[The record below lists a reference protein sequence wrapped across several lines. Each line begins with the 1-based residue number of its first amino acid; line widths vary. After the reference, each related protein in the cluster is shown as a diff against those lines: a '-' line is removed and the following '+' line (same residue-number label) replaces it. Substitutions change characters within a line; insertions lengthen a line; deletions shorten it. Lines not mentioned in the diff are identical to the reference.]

1 LTIHLPHDPKEVLG
15 LYPASDFD
23 VVRGHDAGAVAG
35 RAAAWYFADETVGIP
50 RAGVAVAGCDR
61 ATRPLDDV
69 RRWGEASRAAERA
82 QRPPLV
88 WLAAPDRWR
97 HCHLSADARRLDGP
111 LGPRRLHLVPKFELN
126 RSYFDASSAAYF
138 AGRDVSVRGTA
149 SADTFELRAVW
160 PEAARLGQAPPPP
173 LAAST
178 STKPDALLR
187 TLIESGTSNAAFS
200 TETLWQREGD
210 TDWQGR
216 CVLAFILNGAQGDD
230 DEAHAGHF
238 AIATGRVAA
247 DGAIGDWMV
256 NSFYPLDSVSEKN
269 IVAAPV
275 PLHIY
280 QGDLNAGQSWYRPSW
295 ALVVVLDGERA
306 ALRVQAALSR
316 VYRHFWRHQLAYYH
330 PTDNCTSMSIDTLR
344 MLGLDVPRAGATSR
358 IGAWL
363 AFPWLLARERSLAK
377 AKVSFD
383 YLVAERTRLL
393 PRVALEALFESLW
406 AIARRT
412 AAAASGPLEREI
424 AQEMCALA
432 WLRLPQFPSSR
443 AQGSA
448 SVASIAEYRARVPKD
463 PALRQVVPVPARP
476 FPEELRDDD
485 LLPPRPHL
493 SELAVRLWVA
503 IPLASLALFLVLV
516 GGYR

>member
-1 LTIHLPHDPKEVLG
+1 MTIHLAHDPEEVLG
-15 LYPASDFD
+15 LYPASDFE
-23 VVRGHDAGAVAG
+23 VSRGRDATTVAG

-50 RAGVAVAGCDR
+50 RAGVAVAGYDR

-69 RRWGEASRAAERA
+69 RRWGETSTAAERA

-97 HCHLSADARRLDGP
+97 HCRLGADAQSLDGP
-111 LGPRRLHLVPKFELN
+111 LGPRRLRLVPKFELN
-126 RSYFDASSAAYF
+126 RSYFDARSAAYF
-138 AGRDVSVRGTA
+138 AGRDASVRGTT
-149 SADTFELRAVW
+149 SADSFELRAIW
-160 PEAARLGQAPPPP
+160 PEEARLGPAPPGAR
-173 LAAST
+173 AAST

-187 TLIESGTSNAAFS
+187 TLIENGPSNAPFS
-200 TETLWQREGD
+200 AETLWQRDGA

-238 AIATGRVAA
+238 AIATGRIAA
-247 DGAIGDWMV
+247 DGAIGDWLV
-256 NSFYPLDSVSEKN
+256 NSFYPLDSVSEKS
-269 IVAAPV
+269 IIAAPV
-275 PLHIY
+275 PLHNY

-295 ALVVVLDGERA
+295 MLVVVLDGERA
-306 ALRVQAALSR
+306 AMRVQSALGR
-316 VYRHFWRHQLAYYH
+316 VYRQFWRHQLAYYH
-330 PTDNCTSMSIDTLR
+330 PTENCTSISVDTLR
-344 MLGLDVPRAGATSR
+344 ILGLDVPRAGPTSR

-363 AFPWLLARERSLAK
+363 VFPWLLMRERSLAK

-393 PRVALEALFESLW
+393 PRVALQALFDALW
-406 AIARRT
+406 AIAWRT
-412 AAAASGPLEREI
+412 AAGGGRLEREI
-424 AQEMCALA
+424 AQEMSALA

-443 AQGSA
+443 AQGNA
-448 SVASIAEYRARVPKD
+448 PVASIAEYRARVPKD

-476 FPEELRDDD
+476 FPEELRDAD
-485 LLPPRPHL
+485 LLPPRPHP

-503 IPLASLALFLVLV
+503 IPLAMLALFLVFG
-516 GGYR
+516 GGYH